1 MTVFAPPVPRPP
13 PGERDDAIANPRFAR
28 APSGSAPVSPPPA
41 IGPVEDENM
50 EGFRLSGRGRTQR

>member
-1 MTVFAPPVPRPP
+1 MNSARR
-13 PGERDDAIANPRFAR
+13 GSFAR
-28 APSGSAPVSPPPA
+28 ALRKCPASPPPA